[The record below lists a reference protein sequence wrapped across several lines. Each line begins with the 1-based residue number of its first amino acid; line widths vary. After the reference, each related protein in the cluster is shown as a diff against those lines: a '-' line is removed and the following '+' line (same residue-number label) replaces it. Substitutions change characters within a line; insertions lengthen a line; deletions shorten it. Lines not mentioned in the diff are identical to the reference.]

1 MSVISIINQ
10 AGETIKTNEVL
21 NSPTLTDLSSGS
33 TTANMTLEAGK
44 AYNVQVNLNDGVIAV
59 AIFDAH

>member
-21 NSPTLTDLSSGS
+21 NSPTLSDLATGN

-44 AYNVQVNLNDGVIAV
+44 AYNVQVGLSNGVISV
-59 AIFDAH
+59 AIFDA

>member
-21 NSPTLTDLSSGS
+21 NSPTLTDLATGN
-33 TTANMTLEAGK
+33 TTANMKLEAGK
-44 AYNVQVNLNDGVIAV
+44 AYNVQVGLSNGVISV
-59 AIFDAH
+59 AIFDA

>member
-1 MSVISIINQ
+1 MATISIINQ
-10 AGETIKTNEVL
+10 SGETIKTNEVV
-21 NSPTLTDLSSGS
+21 NSPTISDLGNGD
-33 TTANMTLEAGK
+33 TTKNMTLEAGK